1 MAQTMESATPTATGG
16 EITMSIY
23 IAKEGENWGPYE
35 PNQVSVLV
43 DRGSFSENDWAWIM
57 GETDWAPVSDVLEE
71 WQAAEAACRE
81 LEFQK
86 EVAKL
91 AEETAFVAAIPEE
104 KPEPTAAKPRGT
116 SWWNRHFFFLALGL
130 GTVGLIALLVL
141 RPASVTDYN
150 SLQTR
155 EGLAYVPNTSEP
167 FEGKAISHHPNGQ
180 LMFKAEYR
188 AGKQDGELISFF
200 ADGQKQSEGTLAGGR
215 FHGKVI
221 YYHPNGEVQSHYV
234 YQNGEAVSR
243 KNWDAAGNMVNRGQ

>member
-1 MAQTMESATPTATGG
+1 
-16 EITMSIY
+16 MSGIR
-23 IAKEGENWGPYE
+23 IPKRTSEVG
-35 PNQVSVLV
+35 
-43 DRGSFSENDWAWIM
+43 RGNCI
-57 GETDWAPVSDVLEE
+57 G
-71 WQAAEAACRE
+71 AA
-81 LEFQK
+81 L
-86 EVAKL
+86 
-91 AEETAFVAAIPEE
+91 PEE
-104 KPEPTAAKPRGT
+104 KPEPTVAKPRGT
-116 SWWNRHFFFLALGL
+116 SWRNRHFFFLALGL
-130 GTVGLIALLVL
+130 GTLGLIALLVL

-155 EGLAYVPNTSEP
+155 EGLAYVPNASEP

-200 ADGQKQSEGTLAGGR
+200 ADGQKQSEGTLVGGR

-234 YQNGEAVSR
+234 YQNGEAISR